1 MKKTETKST
10 KKSTKKVAKF
20 IPAYVIDI
28 TDCYSIEETMFAI
41 ALAKLNYALNEYEI
55 KALVTDMLEFTNEL
69 ALLNAKKFT
78 LANGEKVVISADGIK
93 VKKPNIFRRF
103 WNWVTRK

>member
-28 TDCYSIEETMFAI
+28 TNCYSIEETIFAI
-41 ALAKLNYALNEYEI
+41 AVAKLNYALNEYEMM
-55 KALVTDMLEFTNEL
+55 ALATDILEYAHEV
-69 ALLNAKKFT
+69 ALLNSKTFT
-78 LANGEKVVISADGIK
+78 LTNGEKVVISADGIK